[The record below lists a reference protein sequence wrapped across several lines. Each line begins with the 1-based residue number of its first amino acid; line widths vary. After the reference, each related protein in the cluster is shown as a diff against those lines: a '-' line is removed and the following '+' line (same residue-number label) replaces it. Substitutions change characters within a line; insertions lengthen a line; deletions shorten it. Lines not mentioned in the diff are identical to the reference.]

1 MKTFALVFISLIMS
15 YSTFAT
21 EEVSVSVK
29 VCNPT
34 KSIESWT
41 FDRSYNTYND
51 VPDRKGYIRIK
62 FATSV
67 NQSGSTSQTTV
78 TYAVNNLKWD
88 KNFKNIIYTS
98 SEGNLTTCAK
108 KNFLGLRMYK
118 KDCYLEN
125 FEFAELSDEEL
136 ETCKT
141 EEGTLYLGRFIV
153 K

>member
-1 MKTFALVFISLIMS
+1 MKILALVFISLIMS
-15 YSTFAT
+15 FSTFAT
-21 EEVSVSVK
+21 EEASVNVK

-51 VPDRKGYIRIK
+51 VPDRRGYLRIR
-62 FATSV
+62 FARTI
-67 NQSGSTSQTTV
+67 NESGSTSQTTV

-98 SEGNLTTCAK
+98 SEGDLTTCAK
-108 KNFLGLRMYK
+108 KNFLGLRIYK
-118 KDCYLEN
+118 KDCYLEDL
-125 FEFAELSDEEL
+125 EFGELSDEEL
-136 ETCKT
+136 ESCKT
-141 EEGTLYLGRFIV
+141 EEGTHYSGRLIV